1 MKKQILRILTVCLA
15 LTLLLSV
22 NIQAA
27 SNQSFSRLETSDSVL
42 TVAGRDIYDSVKT
55 IKASDFGLENPFKG
69 LTDIYCADDGKIY
82 ILCGGDSKVYVI
94 NDDYSFDR
102 ELVITDSNG
111 QKLSFQGALGIYADR
126 RGNIFVSDSENSRIL
141 VSGTDG
147 IVRQIIEKPVADLVP
162 DDFVFTP
169 ASIVEDNDGNYYVLS
184 QGSYYGALV
193 FNSSFEFTS
202 FYGANTVS
210 YSVLDTLGKLWELLT
225 STNAKKAKQIRVLP
239 TAFVDLAADG
249 NGYIYSCTG
258 ILSTYNT
265 NNGKGQIS
273 MMSPGG
279 SSILQKRKADGTS
292 VASSS
297 YNFLETKVY
306 KKSTGLNRLQ
316 NLVAIDVNKS
326 GYIFALDQV
335 TGLVYVFDQDCNLLG
350 TFGGGTGKGQEL
362 GTFKNPVSL
371 SLIDDRVFV
380 ADSESQ
386 KITVFA
392 VNDFGKKL
400 EEAQILYRSGNY
412 IEAKP
417 LWEEIYSL
425 DQNCQY
431 AYRGLAK
438 TYYAEGNYKLA
449 ADYAKEAYDYSTY
462 DMAYSRIRNAFISDN
477 FVWLFIL
484 AVALIVGLIV
494 LLIKIKKRE
503 TPLIKNVKLHTMF
516 NTIAHPFASF
526 NDIKYKKQGS
536 LLYAVILLL
545 LFTVTSNLR
554 MTCSSFLYRTA
565 DATNYNVLYTI
576 ATTIGLIVLWS
587 VSNWLTSTLMSGKGT
602 LKEIFIA
609 STYSM
614 LPMIV
619 YNILYLV
626 LSHCL
631 SYDDS
636 AFLTGLST
644 IALAF
649 TAYILCIAIMTVQE
663 YSFGK
668 MLFTTLITVF
678 LMILIVFIIF
688 MVVILLQ
695 QFGNFFYTIYMEV
708 LYR

>member
-1 MKKQILRILTVCLA
+1 MKKQILRILVVCLT
-15 LTLLLSV
+15 LILLLSV

-27 SNQSFSRLETSDSVL
+27 SNQSFSRLETNDSVL
-42 TVAGRDIYDSVKT
+42 TVSGRNIYDSVKT
-55 IKASDFGLENPFKG
+55 IKASDLGLQDPFDG
-69 LTDIYCADDGKIY
+69 LTDIYCTDDGKVY
-82 ILCGGDSKVYVI
+82 VLCGGASKLYVV
-94 NDDYSFDR
+94 NSDYTFDR
-102 ELVITDSNG
+102 ELAVIDSDG
-111 QKLSFQGALGIYADR
+111 QPVSFKGALGVYADKK
-126 RGNIFVSDSENSRIL
+126 GNIFVSDSENSRIL
-141 VSGTDG
+141 IIGNDG
-147 IVRQIIEKPVADLVP
+147 VVTRIIDKPEADLIP

-169 ASIVEDNDGNYYVLS
+169 GSIVEDNDGNYYVLS

-225 STNAKKAKQIRVLP
+225 STNAKKAKQTRVLP
-239 TAFVDLAADG
+239 TAFVDLAVDE

-258 ILSTYNT
+258 MLSTYNS
-265 NNGKGQIS
+265 NNGKGQVS

-279 SSILQKRKADGTS
+279 SSILQKRKADGS
-292 VASSS
+292 SDASSS
-297 YNFLETKVY
+297 YNFLETNTY
-306 KKSTGLNRLQ
+306 KKATGLYRLQ
-316 NLVAIDVNKS
+316 NLVAIDVNQA
-326 GYIFALDQV
+326 GYIFTLDQV
-335 TGLVYVFDQDCNLLG
+335 TGLAYVFDQDCNLMG
-350 TFGGGTGKGQEL
+350 TFGGGTGKGGES

-371 SLIDDRVFV
+371 SLLGDRVFV
-380 ADSESQ
+380 ADAETQS
-386 KITVFA
+386 ITVFE

-400 EEAQILYRSGNY
+400 QQAQILYRSGNY
-412 IEAKP
+412 EEAKP
-417 LWEEIYSL
+417 LWEEIYAL

-438 TYYAEGNYKLA
+438 AYYAEGEYKLA

-462 DMAYSRIRNAFISDN
+462 DMSYSHIRNKFIQDN
-477 FVWLFIL
+477 FVWIFMLG
-484 AVALIVGLIV
+484 VALVVGLIV
-494 LLIKIKKRE
+494 FLIKIKKRE

-516 NTIAHPFASF
+516 STIAHPFAAF
-526 NDIKYKKQGS
+526 GDIKYKKQGS
-536 LLYAVILLL
+536 MLYAIILLL
-545 LFTVTSNLR
+545 LFTITSNLK

-587 VSNWLTSTLMSGKGT
+587 VANWLTSTLMSGKGS
-602 LKEIFIA
+602 LKEIFIV

-619 YNILYLV
+619 YNILYVV
-626 LSHCL
+626 LSYCL
-631 SYDDS
+631 GYDDS

-644 IALAF
+644 IALLF

-663 YSFGK
+663 YGFGK
-668 MLFTTLITVF
+668 LVFTTIITVF
-678 LMILIVFIIF
+678 LMILVVFIIF